1 MAGIANA
8 VRKIIGR
15 KPFIQEAL
23 GRGII
28 NNAALADEIMPQIEK
43 ELGHE
48 IKFSAANMA
57 IRRLQEKLGSVSF
70 EKARFDRG
78 SDITVKSS
86 LIEITIFKIE
96 DVQEQLKKLYDIID
110 YRKGDFLT
118 ITQGIHEV
126 MLITNAKFEKQILA
140 MFPKKIV
147 KKEIKGLSSLT
158 ISIPSTAHQTVGVF
172 YLATRALSWE
182 SINIVDIVSTYTEM
196 TFIIREEDTARA
208 FNVLSELIKLNA
220 GSN

>member
-48 IKFSAANMA
+48 VKFSAANMA
-57 IRRLQEKLGSVSF
+57 IRRLQEKLVSTGF
-70 EKARFDRG
+70 EKIGFDKS
-78 SDITVKSS
+78 SDITIKSN

-96 DVQEQLKKLYDIID
+96 DVQKYLKNLYDIVD
-110 YRKGDFLT
+110 YKKGDFLT
-118 ITQGIHEV
+118 ITQGLHEV
-126 MLITNAKFEKQILA
+126 MLITNEKFEKQILA
-140 MFPKKIV
+140 MFPRKIV
-147 KKEIKGLSSLT
+147 KKVIKNLSSLT

-172 YLATRALSWE
+172 YLVTRALAWE
-182 SINIVDIVSTYTEM
+182 SINIIDIVSTYTEM

-208 FNVLSELIKLNA
+208 FNVLSELIKQNA
-220 GSN
+220 GSI